1 MSTETKSATD
11 KQPTQEDIA
20 ICAYLIWES
29 EGRPEGRDV
38 NDWLQAEVQLHVAS
52 KLDQAETGKP

>member
-1 MSTETKSATD
+1 MSTPTRAATNM
-11 KQPTQEDIA
+11 QPTHEVIA

-38 NDWLQAEVQLHVAS
+38 DDWLQAELQLHVAA
-52 KLDQAETGKP
+52 KLDQSEA